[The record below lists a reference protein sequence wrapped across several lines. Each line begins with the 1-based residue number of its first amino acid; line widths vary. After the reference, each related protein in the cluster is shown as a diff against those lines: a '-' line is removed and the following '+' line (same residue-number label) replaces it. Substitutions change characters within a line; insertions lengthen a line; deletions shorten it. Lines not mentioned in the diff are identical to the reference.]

1 MASMDILQRQD
12 LLLEVLTDCAGV
24 TALEALPRIVF
35 SRLSW
40 VLDFRRCALVLKED
54 SEGGAVALLG
64 GAEGTVRSRVS
75 ELPEPERTRVQD
87 ALDAA
92 SFRVQPHG
100 QGTELFVPLVANG
113 SNLGVLW
120 FSGAAGAVFS
130 DADVRLARIASGVLA
145 GAVQRLRQ
153 EDTILRQQRVEAE
166 LRKTQALLH
175 EAVRAREEFLS
186 IASHELRTPLTSLK
200 LMNQARQRALANGKT
215 LSPDSIQRLLAD
227 SDKHID
233 RLIRLVE
240 QMLDL
245 SRIQAQQLELT
256 PRPLNL
262 GALVR
267 EVLLPFES
275 ATANAPPLQVDV
287 AEDVVGTWDPQ
298 RIEQVV
304 LNLVENARKYGAGK
318 PIDVRVVQ
326 EEGWALLHVRDRGIG
341 IRREELPH
349 VFKAFERASNARH
362 LQGLGIGLFVCSRI
376 VAAHHG
382 TLSVESVEGEG
393 STFTVRLPRASVP
406 PAS

>member
-40 VLDFRRCALVLKED
+40 VLDFRRCALVLKKD

-245 SRIQAQQLELT
+245 SRIQAQKLELT

-267 EVLLPFES
+267 EVLLPFEN

-287 AEDVVGTWDPQ
+287 AEDVVGT
-298 RIEQVV
+298 
-304 LNLVENARKYGAGK
+304 
-318 PIDVRVVQ
+318 
-326 EEGWALLHVRDRGIG
+326 
-341 IRREELPH
+341 
-349 VFKAFERASNARH
+349 
-362 LQGLGIGLFVCSRI
+362 
-376 VAAHHG
+376 
-382 TLSVESVEGEG
+382 
-393 STFTVRLPRASVP
+393 
-406 PAS
+406 